1 MRLHMKYNQEEIK
14 KVQEYYDAFLASEPG
29 KYSSLEEFKSRYGP
43 VLSYLEKIGHPVK
56 ILDVGCGT
64 GIASEKLK
72 RFGTVDGIDISPK
85 SIEEA
90 RKYNRCD
97 KCYAGIAE
105 ELPFEDGM
113 FDVVVC
119 TEVMEHLLDPS
130 KALSEMNR
138 VLTGGGHLI
147 ISTPNPWYY
156 QMVIRMVLDKMRRRK
171 SGQIIENPISPLK
184 LKKILR
190 KRGFKVED
198 FKTAYF
204 KPDYIYSIIKRLSNS
219 FGLYQIYLA
228 KKIKDGER

>member
-1 MRLHMKYNQEEIK
+1 MKYNQEDIR

-29 KYSSLEEFKSRYGP
+29 KYSSLEEFKSRFEP
-43 VLSYLEKIGHPVK
+43 VLSYLKGINSHPTK

-64 GIASEKLK
+64 GMASEMLK
-72 RFGTVDGIDISPK
+72 RFGVVYGIDISQK

-97 KCYAGIAE
+97 KCYVCIAE

-113 FDVVVC
+113 FNVVVC

-138 VLTGGGHLI
+138 VLNIGGNLI

-156 QMVIRMVLDKMRRRK
+156 QLFIRMGKGKIRRRK
-171 SGQIIENPISPLK
+171 LGQIIENPISPLK
-184 LKKILR
+184 LKKNRR
-190 KRGFKVED
+190 KSGFTVDD
-198 FKTAYF
+198 FKTVYF
-204 KPDYIYSIIKRLSNS
+204 KPDYIWAFIKRLSNS
-219 FGLYQIYLA
+219 FGSYQINLT
-228 KKIKDGER
+228 KNVKEVSV